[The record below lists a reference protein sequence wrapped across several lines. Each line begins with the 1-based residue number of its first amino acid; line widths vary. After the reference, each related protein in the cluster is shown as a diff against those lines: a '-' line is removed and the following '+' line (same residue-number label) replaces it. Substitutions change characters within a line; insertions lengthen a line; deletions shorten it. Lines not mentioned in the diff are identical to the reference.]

1 MPPRSPF
8 RVVPPLALVAVLV
21 AVWLLVA
28 QGSDEPADRPVAGP
42 TTTTTA
48 PRTTR
53 RTYTV
58 RPGDNLTSVAQRF
71 GLDVAQLVQL
81 NPQVD
86 PQTLRAGQRIRL
98 RPRD

>member
-8 RVVPPLALVAVLV
+8 RVVPPLALIAVLV
-21 AVWLLVA
+21 AVWLLA
-28 QGSDEPADRPVAGP
+28 QPASDDPADRPVAG
-42 TTTTTA
+42 TTTTSA
-48 PRTTR
+48 PTTTR

-58 RPGDNLTSVAQRF
+58 RPGDNLSSVATRY
-71 GLDVAQLVQL
+71 GLDVQQLIEL

-86 PQTLRAGQRIRL
+86 PQALRTGQRIRL

>member
-21 AVWLLVA
+21 SVWLLVSP
-28 QGSDEPADRPVAGP
+28 GSDDAPVRPAAG

-48 PRTTR
+48 ERPTR

-58 RPGDNLTSVAQRF
+58 RRGDNLSSVAARY
-71 GLDVAQLVQL
+71 GLDVDALIEL

-86 PQTLRAGQRIRL
+86 PQALRAGQRIRL

>member
-28 QGSDEPADRPVAGP
+28 PGSDEPSERPVAGP

-58 RPGDNLTSVAQRF
+58 RPGDNLTSVAARY
-71 GLDVAQLVQL
+71 GLDVAQLVEL

-86 PQTLRAGQRIRL
+86 PQALRAGQRIRL